1 MKGRDFEMN
10 LLQKEE
16 VKTIR
21 KTLKTTYLF
30 DGFWDR
36 WVAHGLHADFP
47 KQDRKPLTSLE
58 NWIELLENEAIKRKE
73 QAETMKQRNQLK
85 QAEQLL
91 RQASLYYNL
100 IYWVFPQNNEYK
112 QDWYKRCKALMNAAD
127 DLSSIETK
135 SVELIIDDHIC
146 FGRTR
151 YPKNPKGCI
160 IIINPID
167 SSKEELYKY
176 EMYFNE
182 QNYITVSFDGP
193 GQGETYLNGLIGTR
207 QRWEAF
213 VNAVIDFSGQSFP
226 DQKIYLFGTS
236 LGASWA
242 LYGSAHPLVEK
253 VSAVSPGV
261 ELSKMNMPKYF
272 MERMD
277 FSQQLS
283 SDTTPIPKLEQI
295 KYDTPILLFYGEED
309 TMVPRNEMERLF
321 EMFPSG
327 KRFVEYKE
335 EAHCCNNKLMEIFG
349 VTVDWFENSE
359 VGSGQKGTLIC

>member
-1 MKGRDFEMN
+1 MN
-10 LLQKEE
+10 LLPKEE

-36 WVAHGLHADFP
+36 WVAHGLHEDFP

-58 NWIELLENEAIKRKE
+58 NWIESLENEAIKRKE
-73 QAETMKQRNQLK
+73 QAETKKQTNRFRE
-85 QAEQLL
+85 AEQLL

-112 QDWYKRCKALMNAAD
+112 QDWYKRCKALMKAAD

-135 SVELIIDDHIC
+135 SVELIIDGHIC
-146 FGRTR
+146 YGRTR

-213 VNAVIDFSGQSFP
+213 VNAVIDYSGESFP

-261 ELSKMNMPKYF
+261 ELENMNLPKYF

-277 FSQQLS
+277 FCHIISPETS
-283 SDTTPIPKLEQI
+283 SIPYFDQI
-295 KYDTPILLFYGEED
+295 NYRAPVLLFHGGKD
-309 TMVPRNEMERLF
+309 PMVPYKQMELLF
-321 EMFPSG
+321 KKIPYG
-327 KRFVEYKE
+327 KQYVEYPE
-335 EAHCCNNKLMEIFG
+335 ESHCCNHKIQDLLKL
-349 VTVDWFENSE
+349 TVDWFEDKHPPLVNE
-359 VGSGQKGTLIC
+359 RGDIYVEA